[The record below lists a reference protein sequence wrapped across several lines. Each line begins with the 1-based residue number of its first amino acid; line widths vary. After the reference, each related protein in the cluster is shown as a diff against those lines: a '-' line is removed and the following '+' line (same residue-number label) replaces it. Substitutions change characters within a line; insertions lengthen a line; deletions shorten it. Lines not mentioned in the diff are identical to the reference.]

1 MLKNMLKAKRI
12 ALAVTLLL
20 SAISIVS
27 ISRIVPVAKAASLN
41 DVTKPME
48 FYFHYVDTPV
58 TVAGLQTKY
67 VMNTTRWF
75 RFPTQEEAY
84 ANSFYKPV
92 GQPKIAVDFYLY
104 PNFAGPAT
112 INGTWQVFVWV
123 NSSAYKPVGFNLQ
136 FKEVT
141 VGGVTLWDSGLVNPT
156 VTSTIGSYIDV
167 PIYNYNLSTSLVH
180 SFNPDTTL
188 LVEVTV
194 NAGSSADTRIWYD
207 SSGFPSKAIL
217 PMMDYARPV
226 STKTYAVDNSETNL
240 FGYNWSES
248 QRKVIVRANVTDPLG
263 GYDIYRVNMTILD
276 PEGEP
281 VVDSVDMTR
290 VSDGQWRINY
300 VHLFEANWSYPATA
314 VLGNYTV
321 TVSVIDNN
329 GYYRDIDM
337 GTFEPFIEEGTH
349 VFTIGPI
356 VYYDAAFLVT
366 DDANEPLPNAQVYI
380 TWKNGTTDLLPR
392 YTATNGFI
400 NLTQVTAGNYGF
412 TILWKDVVVQQ
423 TMVYVD
429 SDGPYA
435 IKTRVYQLTVK
446 VLGNNRVPIHGAYV
460 IVYTQSGVG
469 YGVEITNAAGE
480 AVFQLPEGTYKIDVR
495 FSSVYWLKAV
505 TSQASEPSR
514 LVSSSDTLIII
525 LDDFPPAVWTALGFW
540 LLIMCLAAPAIAIVF
555 IILYKKGKILGK

>member
-1 MLKNMLKAKRI
+1 MLRNMLKAKKI

-20 SAISIVS
+20 SAISIIS
-27 ISRIVPVAKAASLN
+27 ISRIIPVAKAASSN

-48 FYFHYVDTPV
+48 FYFHYTDTPV

-67 VMNTTRWF
+67 VMNTTR
-75 RFPTQEEAY
+75 RFEFSTKEEAY

-226 STKTYAVDNSETNL
+226 SIKTYAVDNSETNL

-248 QRKVIVRANVTDPLG
+248 QRKVIVRANITDPLG

-300 VHLFEANWSYPATA
+300 VHLFEANWSYPTTA

-329 GYYRDIDM
+329 GYYRDIDL
-337 GTFEPFIEEGTH
+337 GTFELFIEEGTH

-356 VYYDAAFLVT
+356 VYYDPAFLVT
-366 DDANEPLPNAQVYI
+366 DDANAPLPNAQVYI

-400 NLTQVTAGNYGF
+400 NLTHVTAGNYGF
-412 TILWKDVVVQQ
+412 TILWKDIVVQQ
-423 TMVYVD
+423 TVIYID

-469 YGVEITNAAGE
+469 YGVEITNAGGE

-514 LVSSSDTLIII
+514 LISSSDTLIII

-540 LLIMCLAAPAIAIVF
+540 LIIVCLAAPVIAIVF